1 MKNKLNPL
9 RKELKKKNE
18 AKDNEYKLYIAL
30 IKFRKK
36 YSL

>member
-9 RKELKKKNE
+9 RKEIKKKNGT
-18 AKDNEYKLYIAL
+18 KDKEYKLYITLA
-30 IKFRKK
+30 KFRKK